1 MHAFDVLGDPV
12 RRRLLELLRDG
23 EQAAGTLGQQVTAEF
38 GISQPAVSQHLRVL
52 RDGGLARVRA
62 VGNRRL
68 YALEAAP
75 LQEVDAWLEPYRAL
89 WAHRLD
95 AFDTEIRR
103 GRRDRSTR

>member
-1 MHAFDVLGDPV
+1 MHALDVLGDPV

-23 EQAAGTLGQQVTAEF
+23 EQAAGELGGRVGEEF

-52 RDGGLARVRA
+52 REAGLARVRA

-68 YALEAAP
+68 YVLEPTP
-75 LQEVDAWLEPYRAL
+75 LQEVDAWLEPYRAH

-95 AFDTEIRR
+95 ALDTEIRR
-103 GRRDRSTR
+103 GRRDRSTP

>member
-1 MHAFDVLGDPV
+1 MHALDVLGDPV

-23 EQAAGTLGQQVTAEF
+23 EQAAGELGGRVGEEF

-52 RDGGLARVRA
+52 REAGLARVRA

-68 YALEAAP
+68 YVLEPAP
-75 LQEVDAWLEPYRAL
+75 LQEVDAWLEPYRAH

-95 AFDTEIRR
+95 ALDTEIRR
-103 GRRDRSTR
+103 GRRDRSTP